1 MSYTLNGNTVAFEY
15 DADEVFEACALKTA
29 YLSRRVKDD
38 EGKYTGEEL
47 VLTKDEREAFDRCL
61 QECADGLWGY
71 VGKMCL
77 EGSEGVDS
85 ESGIVF
91 KMQAGKG
98 GERTMKIVDARFFEL
113 LVAGVLHAWFKLCGE
128 ANFSGMFEQEF
139 AAGVRALWSD
149 LFPLRDRGE

>member
-15 DADEVFEACALKTA
+15 DADEVFEACVLKTA
-29 YLSRRVKDD
+29 YLSRRVKDG

-61 QECADGLWGY
+61 QECVAGLWGY

-77 EGSEGVDS
+77 EGSEGIDREDRVF
-85 ESGIVF
+85 F
-91 KMQAGKG
+91 KMPGGKG
-98 GERTMKIVDARFFEL
+98 GKRTMKIVDVRFFEL
-113 LVAGVLHAWFKLCGE
+113 LVAGVLCGWFKLCGE

-139 AAGVRALWSD
+139 ASGVRALWDD
-149 LFPLRDRGE
+149 LFLLRDRGE